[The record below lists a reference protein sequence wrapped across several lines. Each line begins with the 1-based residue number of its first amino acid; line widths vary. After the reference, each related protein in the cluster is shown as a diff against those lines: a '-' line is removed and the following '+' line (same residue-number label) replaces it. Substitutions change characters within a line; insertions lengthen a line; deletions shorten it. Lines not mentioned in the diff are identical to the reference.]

1 MYKYYLLLRG
11 RSIGTQPDG
20 YSGWTDYAARK
31 FVPEI
36 GREAW
41 GELYYEKSLTAQQVR
56 DYDLYDAGEVA
67 YIEYMDGYKTD
78 GVEMRGV
85 HGMTLHGSGSMEVS
99 NPEGSNL
106 KINYRR

>member
-20 YSGWTDYAARK
+20 AVGWTDYTARK

-41 GELYYEKSLTAQQVR
+41 GELYYDRKLTDQEVR
-56 DYDLYDAGEVA
+56 SYDLYDAGEVT
-67 YIEYMDGYKTD
+67 YIEYMDYYKSN
-78 GVEMRGV
+78 GIEMRGV
-85 HGMTLHGSGSMEVS
+85 HGMMIHGSGNMMIS
-99 NPEGSNL
+99 NPKGGNL
-106 KINYRR
+106 RINF